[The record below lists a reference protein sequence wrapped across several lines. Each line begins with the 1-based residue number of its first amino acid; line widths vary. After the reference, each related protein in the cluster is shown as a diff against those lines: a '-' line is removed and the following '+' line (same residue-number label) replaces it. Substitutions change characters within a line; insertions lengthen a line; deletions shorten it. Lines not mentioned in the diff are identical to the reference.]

1 MELGNAL
8 LVTDNLI
15 FSCTVP
21 RPHHHPTFH
30 IGGYAWFTVFASMF
44 CIFFSFVIFAA
55 FALPVHTL

>member
-44 CIFFSFVIFAA
+44 CIFFP
-55 FALPVHTL
+55 L